1 MGKEDYVI
9 EPKLPKVLIL
19 PEPFEKLKLY
29 IELCPWEVSGLG
41 IVERSGN
48 DFLIRDI
55 FITRQWNYS
64 AFTEMYPEDLSRLL
78 IEMVKEGKDP
88 NQVKL
93 WWHSHAEMDVF
104 WSQIDDYTCRNLGN
118 YLISLVGNKAGNFRC
133 RLDISEPIQ
142 LTVDNLVFAVNDGQ
156 PVALDRERLRSEI
169 QWEIWKK
176 VQSLNEEWEG
186 FGELHDEHCT
196 IHDHDE

>member
-1 MGKEDYVI
+1 MAKQDYVI
-9 EPKLPKVLIL
+9 EPQLPKVLIP
-19 PEPFEKLKLY
+19 PETFERLKLY

-41 IVERSGN
+41 IVEQVGN

-104 WSQIDDYTCRNLGN
+104 WSQIDDYTCRNMGQ
-118 YLISLVGNKAGNFRC
+118 YLISVVGNKAGKFRC
-133 RLDISEPIQ
+133 RLDISEPVR
-142 LTVDNLVFAVNDGQ
+142 LTVDNLSFDVRDGE
-156 PVALDRERLRSEI
+156 PVKVDRERLRREVER
-169 QWEIWKK
+169 EIWEK
-176 VQSLNEEWEG
+176 VQSLNEKWEG
-186 FGELHDEHCT
+186 YGELHDEHCT
-196 IHDHDE
+196 HDD